1 MFSTLAAAERF
12 DAGVAALVHQQR
24 AALSEAL
31 PAGVADKRPLAAVH
45 GTVHLQVC
53 CLCEAAAAHIAA
65 ESPAARVDELVATQ
79 VGRHAEALPAGV
91 TAEGLLSGVDAAV
104 DRQAAPAG
112 ETVPALLA
120 GVWPLTCVCPQ
131 VSCEAALLAERLPAD
146 AAGER
151 PQSSVDG
158 QLVDVDAAAC
168 GEAFLTG
175 GTFEGFVLQ
184 VDPLVSRQVA
194 VFGELPLTLCTP
206 ESVICLLTGQSVP
219 AEAAPRRQRLAAGRT
234 AERLAAVLP
243 AGRLMRPE
251 VAAGAKH
258 LPAVK
263 TPVRPLLVVH
273 AEPMDSD
280 AAAGGESFATGGA
293 AEGPLSAVD
302 PQVSAK
308 VGPSGEAAAADAAAE
323 APSAVRRRSPLRL
336 AGFTCRC
343 V

>member
-1 MFSTLAAAERF
+1 M
-12 DAGVAALVHQQR
+12 AALVHQQR

-302 PQVSAK
+302 PQVSAQ